1 MTSECLRNCYRH
13 EINDDAKEA
22 DNNDNMVNN
31 KKKTT
36 SKSFKYK
43 TKMKETTLRNYNN
56 RLNAETVV
64 PFRYLST
71 FWRSLNLSVINSEIE
86 FALSWSKYCA
96 LPEISRTFRK
106 VDPNANPVMYEVAT
120 ATSGVT
126 FQINVKFYVPVVT
139 LSINDNIKFLENIMQ
154 GFKETISWNK

>member
-1 MTSECLRNCYRH
+1 MTSECLRNYYRH

-31 KKKTT
+31 KKNITKKKT

-43 TKMKETTLRNYNN
+43 TKMKETTLRNNNN

-71 FWRSLNLSVINSEIE
+71 F
-86 FALSWSKYCA
+86 
-96 LPEISRTFRK
+96 
-106 VDPNANPVMYEVAT
+106 
-120 ATSGVT
+120 
-126 FQINVKFYVPVVT
+126 
-139 LSINDNIKFLENIMQ
+139 
-154 GFKETISWNK
+154 